1 MSPTVYEG
9 EANFDY
15 PTAGKPLKTWYKITG
30 DLKSSTATPLIILH
44 GGPGVG
50 SAAYNPFSD
59 LTVNHGIPIVQYEQV
74 GCGRSTDLRNKAD
87 AGIEFWND
95 TLFVSELENL
105 IEHLGL
111 TQYDVLGHCTSVFSI
126 DFQIFSARRV
136 LILSSLGCD
145 VRIAFRG
152 EAASGA
158 APLYHNVF
166 GS

>member
-111 TQYDVLGHCTSVFSI
+111 TQYDVLGHCTSVFST
-126 DFQIFSARRV
+126 DFLIF
-136 LILSSLGCD
+136 GTD
-145 VRIAFRG
+145 V
-152 EAASGA
+152 
-158 APLYHNVF
+158 Y
-166 GS
+166 